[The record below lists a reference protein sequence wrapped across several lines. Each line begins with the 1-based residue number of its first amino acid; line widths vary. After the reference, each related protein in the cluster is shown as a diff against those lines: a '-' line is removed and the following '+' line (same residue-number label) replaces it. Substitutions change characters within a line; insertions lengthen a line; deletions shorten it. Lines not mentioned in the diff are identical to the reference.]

1 MHVITQLSPPI
12 RVVTPLGDA
21 VAYFLWTE
29 DRAVYWGVF
38 QDETG
43 EQWWFENFFI
53 RIDPS
58 ITDTPHKTS
67 SIAVPPDM
75 ETALAKHRARH
86 PSCIP
91 RDRHAGRFGL

>member
-12 RVVTPLGDA
+12 RISTPLGDA

-43 EQWWFENFFI
+43 EQWWFENYYI

-58 ITDTPHKTS
+58 ITDTPHKVSAIST
-67 SIAVPPDM
+67 PRDM
-75 ETALAKHRARH
+75 SEALAKHR
-86 PSCIP
+86 
-91 RDRHAGRFGL
+91 GRYKEAAVRSE

>member
-12 RVVTPLGDA
+12 RVITPLGDA

-43 EQWWFENFFI
+43 EQWWFENYFI

-58 ITDTPHKTS
+58 ITDTPHQTS
-67 SIAVPPDM
+67 PIEMPTDM
-75 ETALAKHRARH
+75 FAALGKHRMRH
-86 PSCIP
+86 PMGH
-91 RDRHAGRFGL
+91 DRFGRVGL

>member
-12 RVVTPLGDA
+12 RIITPLGDA

-43 EQWWFENFFI
+43 EQWWFENYFI

-58 ITDTPHKTS
+58 ITDTPHKIS
-67 SIAVPPDM
+67 PIEIPPNM
-75 ETALAKHRARH
+75 ESALAKHRGRYTATKE
-86 PSCIP
+86 
-91 RDRHAGRFGL
+91 RDRFGRLGL

>member
-1 MHVITQLSPPI
+1 MHVLTQLSPPI
-12 RVVTPLGDA
+12 RIITPLGDA

-43 EQWWFENFFI
+43 EQWWFENYFI

-67 SIAVPPDM
+67 RIEMPADM
-75 ETALAKHRARH
+75 EAALSKHRCRYTSRAE
-86 PSCIP
+86 
-91 RDRHAGRFGL
+91 RDRFGNVGL